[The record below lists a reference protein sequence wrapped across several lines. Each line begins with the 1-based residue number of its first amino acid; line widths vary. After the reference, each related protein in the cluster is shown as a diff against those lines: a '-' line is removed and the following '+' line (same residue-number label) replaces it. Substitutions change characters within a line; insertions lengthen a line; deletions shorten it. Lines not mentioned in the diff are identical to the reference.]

1 MSVVE
6 QQFNVL
12 TQDKE
17 SLIQE
22 NKQLRDK
29 MEEMAVECEKLQ
41 SLTLKVKELE
51 LVKNQNEVSFEF

>member
-51 LVKNQNEVSFEF
+51 LVKNQNVVSFEF